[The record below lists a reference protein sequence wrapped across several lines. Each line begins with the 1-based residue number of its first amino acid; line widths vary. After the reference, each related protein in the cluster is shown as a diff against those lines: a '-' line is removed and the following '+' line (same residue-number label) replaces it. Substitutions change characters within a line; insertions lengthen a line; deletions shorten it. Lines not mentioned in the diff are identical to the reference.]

1 MFVSGVRRFGL
12 LLVAFGAA
20 AGAVLVL
27 SSAAYS
33 AASMPLKGSLASTC
47 TSSGS
52 PCGTFAGRETPVGPF
67 TGVIT
72 GVVAPGTGG
81 CPSATNDCYTATT
94 TAANG
99 DQIYTFTASYVT
111 GFDSSTGLI
120 EFVQQINVVGG
131 TGRFANATGTS
142 TAFGEASLDLSTYHY
157 SVSGTI
163 SL

>member
-33 AASMPLKGSLASTC
+33 AASIPVKGSFTSTC
-47 TSSGS
+47 TSSGV
-52 PCGTFAGRETPVGPF
+52 PCGTFAGRETPIGPF

-81 CPSATNDCYTATT
+81 CPPAANACYTATVT
-94 TAANG
+94 TANG
-99 DQIYTFTASYVT
+99 DQFDTFSINYLT
-111 GFDSSTGLI
+111 GFDSSTGQL
-120 EFVQQINVVGG
+120 EFLQQINVVGG
-131 TGRFANATGTS
+131 TGRFAHATGTS